1 MMSSYPIQTIAEW
14 ATSEE
19 FTMTTLGQEPTRGTR
34 EHFLQIAA
42 VRRWGTIQEY
52 VDLCRAYGYFTPDFY
67 ATAIAHMER
76 IHVRR
81 RLKQVRDARGWPVF
95 GNIER
100 VGPDGKS
107 ARVFLQ
113 EELFGPEEYRQIV
126 AYHYGMARHH
136 LFKAQ
141 TYRDHAK
148 VRYGLQLPLFS
159 EDDGKVGSDGGM

>member
-1 MMSSYPIQTIAEW
+1 
-14 ATSEE
+14 
-19 FTMTTLGQEPTRGTR
+19 L
-34 EHFLQIAA
+34 
-42 VRRWGTIQEY
+42 RRWGTIQEY
-52 VDLCRAYGYFTPDFY
+52 VELCRVHGYFTPAFY

-100 VGPDGKS
+100 VGPDGTP

-126 AYHYGMARHH
+126 AYHFGLARHH
-136 LFKAQ
+136 LVKAQ

-148 VRYGLQLPLFS
+148 MRYGLQLPLFR
-159 EDDGKVGSDGGM
+159 EDDSEADPL

>member
-1 MMSSYPIQTIAEW
+1 M
-14 ATSEE
+14 AT
-19 FTMTTLGQEPTRGTR
+19 THHEPTPGTR
-34 EHFLQIAA
+34 EHFLHVATL
-42 VRRWGTIQEY
+42 RRWGTIQEY
-52 VDLCRAYGYFTPDFY
+52 VELCRAHGYFTPAFY

-81 RLKQVRDARGWPVF
+81 RLRQVTNPQGWPVF

-100 VGPDGKS
+100 VGPGGTP

-141 TYRDHAK
+141 TYRTHAK
-148 VRYGLQLPLFS
+148 MRYGLQLPLFG
-159 EDDGKVGSDGGM
+159 EDDDDVSSEANAADDP